1 MWVHGSHWQPFCT
14 LVFAVCHL
22 KTSVFR
28 NDELSLTTER
38 GERCRAVGARE
49 FSRSMQS
56 VGRACAAPNGACTGA
71 ERCAQDHDYT
81 LESSWHLYSST
92 VEEGSPRTR
101 FSVSLI
107 LSVTAWSWKDLFQTE
122 IISSCS
128 EHPSAKCRHFAA
140 YLPAGEADR
149 RTRQSARC
157 PRATFLVSYGNNRAA
172 DFVGGVKLF
181 GDDS

>member
-1 MWVHGSHWQPFCT
+1 M
-14 LVFAVCHL
+14 VFAVGHL

-28 NDELSLTTER
+28 NDELSLTIER
-38 GERCRAVGARE
+38 GERCRAVGARD

-92 VEEGSPRTR
+92 VEGGSPRTR

-128 EHPSAKCRHFAA
+128 EHAAAICRHFAA
-140 YLPAGEADR
+140 YLRAGKRIAEQGKAHASHERQYVPDIVWKQPR
-149 RTRQSARC
+149 RRFRRRC
-157 PRATFLVSYGNNRAA
+157 QTVRR
-172 DFVGGVKLF
+172 
-181 GDDS
+181 